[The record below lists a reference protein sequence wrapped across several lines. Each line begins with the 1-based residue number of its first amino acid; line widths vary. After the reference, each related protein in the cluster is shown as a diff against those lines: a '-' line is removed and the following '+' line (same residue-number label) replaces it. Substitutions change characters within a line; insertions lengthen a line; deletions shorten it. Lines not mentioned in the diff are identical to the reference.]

1 MENEFFDIVDEK
13 DSIIGTATRREVHKN
28 KKLIHRSVGVAV
40 FDDGGRIF
48 LQKRSGGKD
57 TEPLKWTISCSGHV
71 ISGDTYEKTARRE
84 LMEELGMNLE
94 ITPIVKFICK
104 APHETEITMLYKSFS
119 NGPFKLNSQ
128 EIIEGKFFTQKEL
141 NYEIGSGRIELS
153 FIGKRSL
160 ERLKWKI
167 H

>member
-1 MENEFFDIVDEK
+1 MEDELFDIVDEN
-13 DSIIGTATRREVHKN
+13 DNIIGRATRRQVHKN

-48 LQKRSGGKD
+48 LQKRSKNKD

-71 ISGDTYEKTARRE
+71 VSGDTYEVIARRE

-104 APHETEITMLYKSFS
+104 APYETEITMLYKSFS

-141 NYEIGSGRIELS
+141 NYEIKSGRIKLS
-153 FIGKRSL
+153 FIGKKSL
-160 ERLKWKI
+160 EKLGWEI
-167 H
+167 P